1 MQHQE
6 GHFQGIHK
14 TPLYF
19 QSWTA
24 LNPKGLVIVIHGYG
38 EHSGRYQNVVDALVP
53 DVYALWALDHRG
65 HGKSEGRRCYV
76 NRFTDF
82 LKDLEI
88 FEKKAREAHRELPVH
103 LIGHSMGSMI
113 ANHYVA
119 SRQKQDYRSLTLSG
133 TGAAPGPAIP
143 GAVILLARLLSA
155 IAPKLSLP
163 SGVDPTFISH
173 DQQVVDAYISDPL
186 VENKVTARLA
196 CEMMRSLPD
205 MITAAQRLKVPTMMQ
220 IGDEDESFHPDSWD
234 RLFSAIAV
242 DDKVFKKY
250 PGCRHEV
257 YNEIKNEAPL
267 ADLKDWINQHN

>member
-6 GHFQGIHK
+6 GRFQGINK

-38 EHSGRYQNVVDALVP
+38 EHSGRYQNVVDTLVP
-53 DVYALWALDHRG
+53 EGYAVWALDHRG
-65 HGKSEGRRCYV
+65 HGKSEGKRCYV
-76 NRFTDF
+76 DRFTDF

-103 LIGHSMGSMI
+103 LIGHSMGSLV

-143 GAVILLARLLSA
+143 GAVILLSRLLSA
-155 IAPKLSLP
+155 VVPKLSLP
-163 SGVDPTFISH
+163 SGVDPAFISH
-173 DQQVVDAYISDPL
+173 DRQVVDAYVSDPL

-196 CEMMRSLPD
+196 SEMMRSLPG
-205 MITAAQRLKVPTMMQ
+205 MITAAQRLKIPTMMQ
-220 IGDEDESFHPDSWD
+220 IGEEDESFHPDSWD

-257 YNEIKNEAPL
+257 YNEIKNAVPL
-267 ADLKDWINQHN
+267 NDLRDWINQHN

>member
-1 MQHQE
+1 
-6 GHFQGIHK
+6 
-14 TPLYF
+14 
-19 QSWTA
+19 
-24 LNPKGLVIVIHGYG
+24 
-38 EHSGRYQNVVDALVP
+38 
-53 DVYALWALDHRG
+53 
-65 HGKSEGRRCYV
+65 
-76 NRFTDF
+76 
-82 LKDLEI
+82 
-88 FEKKAREAHRELPVH
+88 
-103 LIGHSMGSMI
+103 MGSLI

-173 DQQVVDAYISDPL
+173 DRQVVDAYINDPL

-196 CEMMRSLPD
+196 CEMMRSLPG
-205 MITAAQRLKVPTMMQ
+205 MITAAQRRTVPTMRQ
-220 IGDEDESFHPDSWD
+220 VGDEDESCTPDSWD
-234 RLFSAIAV
+234 RRFSAIAV